1 MASER
6 TLSAHASS
14 TAHTAGIILMSIVLW
29 SLTAGHIFGDS
40 PENPTNAKPAK
51 PALLAVPLSF
61 EANQGQTDSQ
71 VKFLSRGDGY
81 SLFLTS
87 NEAVFTLRPPAGAKA
102 LPSVVRME
110 LRGANRGAQVT
121 GADKLAGVANYY
133 VGNDPR
139 KWRSGITTYG
149 KVKYQ
154 GIYPGIDAVF
164 YGNQRQLEYDFVV
177 APGADPKQISLG
189 LTGAKPSLDPDGNVV
204 LKLADGDLALK
215 KPVVYQNVAGEKKTV
230 EASYTIAGNKVRFHL
245 GKYDHNQTLVIDP
258 VFTYL
263 TYLGGSS
270 VDYIGGIT
278 SVGQTTSPTHAL
290 AIDSAGDV
298 YVTGETISN
307 DFPVANAYQATR
319 NEPGGAYTAFVS
331 ALNPTGTALLYS
343 TYLGGSVS
351 NPNNQTNPFDIGAS
365 IAWDSF
371 DNAVYVVGTTNAVD
385 FPTTPGAFKTQNV
398 NGTYSAFV
406 SKFNSIGQLTK
417 STYLGPHLTYG
428 LSVTSDSLGRA
439 YVVGYT
445 SYSCNPSDSTCPFP
459 TTPRAVIPAPPASF
473 NGYGFVSVFDTNLAT
488 LLYSTLLGD
497 PNAAPAVGGT
507 TSEAFGVTVDPN
519 GNFYVV
525 GVTSSPSLPTTAGA
539 FQRTLAAF
547 NAQPLVG
554 FAAKFGPVTANG
566 ATLTYLTYLE
576 ATGTDFGDF
585 PSGVAADSQ
594 GNAYV
599 GGYTN
604 SPTFPVTTGAY
615 HTPCPLNGA
624 ALCPAAFV
632 TKLNPAGTGLVWSAL
647 VEPADFFSSIQLDT
661 QGNVYV
667 AGHNGCCSFVP
678 VNPVQPGL
686 NNDAGFVAKLDPT
699 GSTLLFSSLIQGG
712 FTLRGLA
719 VDAQENV
726 YVTSYTYDT
735 TLPTTPGAFQT
746 ALKNPGTGNS
756 YDGFIAKF
764 SLAPSITPGGIVPVD
779 STVNTI
785 QPGEWVSIYGANLA
799 GAPATWTGNF
809 PKSLGGA
816 SVTINGKS
824 AYLWYV
830 SPGQINLQA
839 PDDSTTG
846 TVPVVVTTTSGSATS
861 TVTLAPFAPSF
872 LLLDT
877 KHVTGII
884 LRFDGTGAYG
894 GGTYDILGPTGSS
907 LGYPTVAAKA
917 GDSLLLFGVGFGP
930 TSTVVAAGQA
940 FSGAAPTTKTVN
952 VLINNVSVIPGFAGM
967 SGAGLYQIN
976 LILPADLGTGD
987 VTLAASVNGVPTQ
1000 SNVVIS
1006 VQ

>member
-1 MASER
+1 MTGKPKWEFRIIPARIRNETCEGCISQTVLSSEWR
-6 TLSAHASS
+6 TGAFLAGLTEEKQVVSKRALSPHAGS
-14 TAHTAGIILMSIVLW
+14 TARTPVIILMSIVLW

-40 PENPTNAKPAK
+40 PKNPTGAKPAK
-51 PALLAVPLSF
+51 AALLAVPLSF

-71 VKFLSRGDGY
+71 VKFLSHGDGY

-87 NEAVFTLRPPAGAKA
+87 NEVVFTLRTLAGVKA
-102 LPSVVRME
+102 PPSVCRME
-110 LRGANRGAQVT
+110 LLGAERNAQVS
-121 GADKLAGVANYY
+121 GADKLPGVANYFI
-133 VGNDPR
+133 GNDPK
-139 KWRSGITTYG
+139 KWRSGIGAYA
-149 KVKYQ
+149 KVKYE
-154 GIYPGIDAVF
+154 GIYPGVDAVF

-177 APGADPKQISLG
+177 APGADPRQISLG
-189 LTGAKPSLDPDGNVV
+189 LTGAEPSLDGDGNVV
-204 LKLADGDLALK
+204 LKLTDGDLALK
-215 KPVVYQNVAGEKKTV
+215 KPVVYQNIAGEKKPV
-230 EASYTIAGNKVRFHL
+230 DAGYIIAGNKVGFRL
-245 GKYDHNQTLVIDP
+245 GKYDRNQTLVIDP

-278 SVGQTTSPTHAL
+278 GVGQTTSPTHAL
-290 AIDSAGDV
+290 AIDPAGDV

-343 TYLGGSVS
+343 TYLGGSTS

-428 LSVTSDSLGRA
+428 LCVTSDSLCRA

-473 NGYGFVSVFDTNLAT
+473 NGYGFVSVFDTNLST

-539 FQRTLAAF
+539 FQRTLGVA
-547 NAQPLVG
+547 NAQPVVG
-554 FAAKFGPVTANG
+554 FAAKFGPVTASG

-576 ATGTDFGDF
+576 ATGEDFGDF

-599 GGYTN
+599 GGYTQ
-604 SPTFPVTTGAY
+604 SPTFPVTAGAY
-615 HTPCPLNGA
+615 NTPYPLNGA
-624 ALCPAAFV
+624 RLCPDAFV
-632 TKLNPAGTGLVWSAL
+632 AKLNPDGTGLVWSAL
-647 VEPADFFSSIQLDT
+647 VEPADFFSAIQLDT

-699 GSTLLFSSLIQGG
+699 GSTLLFASLIQG
-712 FTLRGLA
+712 
-719 VDAQENV
+719 
-726 YVTSYTYDT
+726 
-735 TLPTTPGAFQT
+735 
-746 ALKNPGTGNS
+746 
-756 YDGFIAKF
+756 
-764 SLAPSITPGGIVPVD
+764 
-779 STVNTI
+779 
-785 QPGEWVSIYGANLA
+785 
-799 GAPATWTGNF
+799 
-809 PKSLGGA
+809 
-816 SVTINGKS
+816 
-824 AYLWYV
+824 
-830 SPGQINLQA
+830 
-839 PDDSTTG
+839 
-846 TVPVVVTTTSGSATS
+846 
-861 TVTLAPFAPSF
+861 
-872 LLLDT
+872 
-877 KHVTGII
+877 
-884 LRFDGTGAYG
+884 
-894 GGTYDILGPTGSS
+894 
-907 LGYPTVAAKA
+907 
-917 GDSLLLFGVGFGP
+917 
-930 TSTVVAAGQA
+930 
-940 FSGAAPTTKTVN
+940 
-952 VLINNVSVIPGFAGM
+952 
-967 SGAGLYQIN
+967 
-976 LILPADLGTGD
+976 
-987 VTLAASVNGVPTQ
+987 
-1000 SNVVIS
+1000 
-1006 VQ
+1006 